1 MQYSNDEITRGVL
14 AEKSG
19 VNIETIRYYEKIALM
34 PNPLRSDGGHRIY
47 KKVHLKRLQFIR
59 RCRELGF
66 TLHDIREL
74 LNIVDDKTYTCAD
87 VQNRTIAHIK
97 DIKQKI
103 RDLKKMEQT
112 LKKMTSECDG
122 GLAPKCPVIDTLF
135 A

>member
-47 KKVHLKRLQFIR
+47 NKVHLKRLQFIR

-66 TLHDIREL
+66 TLQDIREL
-74 LNIVDDKTYTCAD
+74 LNIVDDKTYTCDD
-87 VQNRTIAHIK
+87 VKNRTIAHLN

-103 RDLKKMEQT
+103 RDLKKIEKT
-112 LKKMTSECDG
+112 LKSFVSECDG
-122 GLAPKCPVIDTLF
+122 GLKPKCPIIDTLF